1 MSART
6 DARLFGTAGSRRQLP
21 LTELY
26 ELSMPLLSEIELVGQ
41 RLPDDKSR
49 EGNLSSA
56 FANRSVAISSELAAL
71 EIPVSGHR
79 DSAADSLLVEPARD
93 AKSDPMPE
101 PDAAPARS
109 LQLLP
114 SALTPQVRELPP
126 PSVPIGPLV
135 VAAVVVAYSPIVCAP
150 ACDARNAATR
160 ISAAAGSNIFLM
172 LIVSPSDG
180 LLSVNF
186 DNLSVPWQTRQYA
199 AAPPLWTPLGRLRAC
214 DSPNRADNLLS

>member
-1 MSART
+1 MNIVSYSNLRTRRSAVSANTSIRKRQRRFCSASRAPAPMSART
-6 DARLFGTAGSRRQLP
+6 DAGLWGTAGWRRQLR

-93 AKSDPMPE
+93 AKSDPILE

-109 LQLLP
+109 LQPLP
-114 SALTPQVRELPP
+114 TALTPQVRELPP
-126 PSVPIGPLV
+126 PSVPLGPPL
-135 VAAVVVAYSPIVCAP
+135 VAAVLDTY
-150 ACDARNAATR
+150 
-160 ISAAAGSNIFLM
+160 
-172 LIVSPSDG
+172 
-180 LLSVNF
+180 
-186 DNLSVPWQTRQYA
+186 
-199 AAPPLWTPLGRLRAC
+199 
-214 DSPNRADNLLS
+214 